1 MKNRFSC
8 LFLLLF
14 PLSFYAQ
21 NDTISVVK
29 PKYSVIGLDK
39 MNIVY
44 HGMNNPISIAVN
56 DAKSFKVIGDTV
68 FKLNDKYILRPNS
81 TTESKIIIEIEKND
95 GSKIIEE
102 HTFLVKNLPKGLGT
116 INGENCHHC
125 IIEMS
130 KEELLNAEISAKIP
144 DFLFENKAIVNQFEV
159 NFDGKTPTILVE
171 GNKFNEEVNKRILN
185 SKIGSYILIHGIR
198 ASYSCDCN
206 EFAGTIKVLISE

>member
-1 MKNRFSC
+1 MKTVLLYYIATIF
-8 LFLLLF
+8 LFV
-14 PLSFYAQ
+14 LSQ
-21 NDTISVVK
+21 NDTIPVVK

-68 FKLNDKYILRPNS
+68 FKLDDKYILRPNS
-81 TTESKIIIEIEKND
+81 TKESKIIIEIEKND

-102 HTFLVKNLPKGLGT
+102 HIFLVKNLPKGLGT

-130 KEELLNAEISAKIP
+130 KKELLNAEISAKIP
-144 DFLFENKAIVNQFEV
+144 DFLFDDKVTVSEFQIKFL
-159 NFDGKTPTILVE
+159 DKTPNIIVE
-171 GNKFNEEVNKRILN
+171 GNKFNNEVKKKILN
-185 SKIGSYILIHGIR
+185 AKIGSFFIIHRIR
-198 ASYSCDCN
+198 ASYSCNCN
-206 EFAGTIKVLISE
+206 EFAQTIKVLISE

>member
-1 MKNRFSC
+1 MKQYYC
-8 LFLLLF
+8 ILFLLF
-14 PLSFYAQ
+14 SFSFYAQ
-21 NDTISVVK
+21 NDTIPVVK

-39 MNIVY
+39 LNIVY

-68 FKLNDKYILRPNS
+68 FKLDNKYILRPS
-81 TTESKIIIEIEKND
+81 SRTESKIIIEIEKND

-130 KEELLNAEISAKIP
+130 KEELLNVEISAKIP
-144 DFLFENKAIVNQFEV
+144 DFLFDNKAMVSQFKV
-159 NFDGKTPTILVE
+159 KFLDKTPTIIVE
-171 GNKFNEEVNKRILN
+171 GNKFNDEVKIFFLN
-185 SKIGSYILIHGIR
+185 AKIGSFFIIHSIR

-206 EFAGTIKVLISE
+206 EFASTIKVMIGE